1 MNNEGLEF
9 KELDGRL
16 QDFLDTFD
24 QSWLTHHG
32 LHLYEYTGSVLAG
45 NRKKLYTVITKD
57 EEVVVY
63 PEQKLIYKGNGLW
76 EINKYSN

>member
-9 KELDGRL
+9 KDLDGRL

-24 QSWLTHHG
+24 KKWLKNHG
-32 LHLYEYTGSVLAG
+32 LHLYEYLGSVMSG
-45 NRKKLYTVITKD
+45 NNKKLYTVITKD

-63 PEQKLIYKGNGLW
+63 PEQKLTYKGNGLW
-76 EINKYSN
+76 KINKYSN